1 MNVSLRRQ
9 RRQVD
14 DSRES
19 LKKRINQVFRDK
31 WANKWKQTIESH
43 KRM

>member
-19 LKKRINQVFRDK
+19 IRKSIYQIFRAK
-31 WANKWKQTIESH
+31 WANKWKKTMPSH
-43 KRM
+43 KRI